1 MFWFCSGTR
10 YGKCSGS
17 SKRVTVTAGVVPVL
31 AGLIASYAYAMKL
44 IVRNMSRQTTEA
56 ELKDLFESFGAVQ
69 SCAIVADAE
78 TGASKGFGFIEMPK
92 AGEAKAAIHH
102 LNAYELDGERI
113 RVKRAT

>member
-1 MFWFCSGTR
+1 
-10 YGKCSGS
+10 
-17 SKRVTVTAGVVPVL
+17 
-31 AGLIASYAYAMKL
+31 MKL
-44 IVRNMSRQTTEA
+44 IVRNMSRETTEE

-69 SCAIVADAE
+69 SCAIVTDAE